1 MIAAGETTS
10 DAFLGGALM
19 LRQPARGY
27 RAGIDP
33 VLLAATCPDDGG
45 PDDGGPATVLDCGAG
60 IGTVGLCVARRLPHA
75 RVTLVEREPSLAGL
89 AADNIAANG
98 LAGRVDLVTAD
109 MTEALSRLPQLAA
122 RAGTFD
128 HVLANPPFHAD
139 DAGTRSRNP
148 VKDGANAM
156 PEGGLEAWARF
167 MAAMTR
173 GGGTATIIHRAD
185 ALAAIL
191 EVIAGRFGGLK
202 ILPIYPRSGEA
213 ANRVVVRGI
222 KGSRAPVTLLPPLLI
237 HASGGGGY
245 RPEVEDILRRG
256 GALLIP

>member
-1 MIAAGETTS
+1 MTTPADTTN

-33 VLLAATCPDDGG
+33 VLLAATCPDGG
-45 PDDGGPATVLDCGAG
+45 SPVTVLDCGAG
-60 IGTVGLCVARRLPHA
+60 IGTVGLCIARRLPQA

-89 AADNIAANG
+89 AAGNIAANG
-98 LAGRVDLVTAD
+98 LEDRVDLVTAD
-109 MTEALSRLPQLAA
+109 LTGPLSLTPQLAA

-128 HVLANPPFHAD
+128 HVLANPPYHPD
-139 DAGTRSRNP
+139 DAGTRSQNP

-156 PEGGLEAWARF
+156 PDGGLEAWARF

-173 GGGTATIIHRAD
+173 GGGTATLIHRAD
-185 ALAAIL
+185 ALPAIL
-191 EVIAGRFGGLK
+191 DAVAGRFGGLK
-202 ILPIYPRSGEA
+202 ILPIYSRSGET

-222 KGSRAPVTLLPPLLI
+222 KGSRAPLTLLPPLVL
-237 HASGGGGY
+237 HRPDGHGY
-245 RPEVEDILRRG
+245 TPEVDAVLRRG
-256 GALLIP
+256 LALRIG